1 MLYCSTSKNNSRKSN
16 HPLAKMI
23 KDLKEREDLKAGLK
37 TEFHI
42 LPITILISIFGRPFL
57 YTTNCFI
64 KNREMSQDL
73 HEDKKVSYSELF
85 TEYLSDITLE
95 IEGMKISALRN
106 DIDRIKVHIERIN
119 NAVLAI
125 MDTKLDMAE
134 RFYSQLVPNPVH
146 FK

>member
-1 MLYCSTSKNNSRKSN
+1 
-16 HPLAKMI
+16 
-23 KDLKEREDLKAGLK
+23 
-37 TEFHI
+37 
-42 LPITILISIFGRPFL
+42 
-57 YTTNCFI
+57 
-64 KNREMSQDL
+64 MSQDL
-73 HEDKKVSYSELF
+73 HEDKNRISYSELF

-134 RFYSQLVPNPVH
+134 RFYSQLVPNPVP